1 MLVVKTGM
9 APEYDIATAHFPN
22 AMHLTGGAN
31 FGKPAGADPGDLHG
45 GFMST
50 RP

>member
-22 AMHLTGGAN
+22 AMHLTVVQTLESRQA
-31 FGKPAGADPGDLHG
+31 PIPETCMADL
-45 GFMST
+45 
-50 RP
+50 